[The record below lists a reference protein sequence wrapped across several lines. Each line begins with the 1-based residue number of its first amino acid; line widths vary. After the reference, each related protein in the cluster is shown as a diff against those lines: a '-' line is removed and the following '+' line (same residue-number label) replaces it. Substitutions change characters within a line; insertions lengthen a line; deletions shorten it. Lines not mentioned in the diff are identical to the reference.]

1 VKRILPVL
9 VVFGTA
15 LGTAAHA
22 ATMTTTTQA
31 ITFGPGLTEFV
42 DAAQQMQL
50 FNSSLGTLDS
60 VTIGGTYGFSSSMT
74 IINSAANASSG
85 TARTDSAAAFNS
97 SNTAINSVLENLL
110 DTSGSTTVGGITLNP
125 AAFDILG
132 GKASYSL
139 ASGRSTIAASNSNTV
154 TSAPETD
161 STASDLLAFEAAGGG
176 LFDVLFNTATATL
189 LSNTGGNTSA
199 SETTTATGTINL
211 YYTYD
216 TTPNR
221 PPTPIPEPA
230 SIAMLGVG
238 LLGAG
243 LSRRSRRQHQ

>member
-85 TARTDSAAAFNS
+85 TARTESAAAFNS
-97 SNTAINSVLENLL
+97 SNTGINSVLENLL
-110 DTSGSTTVGGITLNP
+110 DTSGLTTVGGITLNP

>member
-1 VKRILPVL
+1 MKRILPVL
-9 VVFGTA
+9 IVFGAA
-15 LGTAAHA
+15 LGPAAHA
-22 ATMTTTTQA
+22 TTMTTATQT

-42 DAAQQMQL
+42 DATQPLQL
-50 FNSSLGTLDS
+50 FDTSLGTLDS

-74 IINSAANASSG
+74 ISNGAANASSG
-85 TARTDSAAAFNS
+85 TARTESAAAFNS

-110 DTSGSTTVGGITLNP
+110 DVSGPTTVGGITLDP

-132 GKASYSL
+132 GRATYSL
-139 ASGRSTIAASNSNTV
+139 ASGHSTIAASNSNTV

-199 SETTTATGTINL
+199 SETTTATGTIDL

-216 TTPNR
+216 PTSNP
-221 PPTPIPEPA
+221 PPTPAPEPA

-243 LSRRSRRQHQ
+243 MSRRFRRQHQ

>member
-22 ATMTTTTQA
+22 TTMTTTTQA

-42 DAAQQMQL
+42 DATQPLQL
-50 FNSSLGTLDS
+50 FDSSLGTLDS
-60 VTIGGTYGFSSSMT
+60 VTIGGTYGFASSMT

-85 TARTDSAAAFNS
+85 TARTESAAAFNS
-97 SNTAINSVLENLL
+97 SNTGINRVLENLL
-110 DTSGSTTVGGITLNP
+110 DTSGLTTVGGITLNP

-132 GKASYSL
+132 GKASYNL

-161 STASDLLAFEAAGGG
+161 STASDLLAFEG

-199 SETTTATGTINL
+199 LETTTATGTINL

-216 TTPNR
+216 TTSNP
-221 PPTPIPEPA
+221 PPTPTPEPA

>member
-1 VKRILPVL
+1 MKRILPVFF
-9 VVFGTA
+9 VFGAA
-15 LGTAAHA
+15 LGPAAYA
-22 ATMTTTTQA
+22 TTMTTTTQT

-42 DAAQQMQL
+42 TATQQLQL
-50 FNSSLGTLDS
+50 FDSSLGTLDS
-60 VTIGGTYGFSSSMT
+60 VTIGGTYGFSSNMT
-74 IINSAANASSG
+74 ISNSAANASSG
-85 TARTDSAAAFNS
+85 TARTESAAAFNS
-97 SNTAINSVLENLL
+97 SNTAINGVLENLL
-110 DTSGSTTVGGITLNP
+110 DTSGSTMVGGITLDP

-132 GKASYSL
+132 GKATYSL
-139 ASGRSTIAASNSNTV
+139 ASGSSTVAASNSNTV

-161 STASDLLAFEAAGGG
+161 SAASDLQAFEAAGGG

-199 SETTTATGTINL
+199 SETTTATGTIDL

-216 TTPNR
+216 TTPSP
-221 PPTPIPEPA
+221 PPTSAPEPA

-243 LSRRSRRQHQ
+243 MSRRSRRQHQ